1 MRRFFPFLLFFFF
14 IAAFAQAQTA
24 VNVSGTWNVTVET
37 DAGSGTP
44 TFVLKQE
51 GEKISGTYSG
61 QLGEAPIKGTI
72 KGNII
77 HLEFSIEGN
86 LVTYDGKATAT
97 EMEGTLNLA
106 DIATGTFKGKKK

>member
-1 MRRFFPFLLFFFF
+1 MRHFFPFFLSCFF
-14 IAAFAQAQTA
+14 IAVFAQAQTT

-51 GEKISGTYSG
+51 GENISGTYSG
-61 QLGEAPIKGTI
+61 QLGQAPIKGTI